1 MLPSSTAVLLML
13 FLAGPAL
20 AHPAAKRTSN
30 SGKPPAEQHIPHA
43 PSGPPLSVESP
54 GARESSAS
62 APPSG
67 GDALVENGL
76 GSPMCDSVGD
86 LPESARR
93 SCELSG
99 FVAAS
104 YPTGNYAFDVN
115 INTGIGAIGNYGAT
129 IAQNFADFAWM
140 AFVSIAHA
148 LIVMLEWCYTF
159 DLLNTGV
166 LGQITRGLHGAQL
179 SLTDPWL
186 PFALAVAAI
195 LVVYHGLIRR
205 RVAQTLGQALSMLA
219 MMAVG
224 LWLIADPAGTI
235 GTLDHWS
242 DEAGLG
248 TLAAV
253 AGGSPQA
260 PRRTFVSDMRR
271 LFEASVSL
279 PWCYLEFGDV
289 RWCQAAAEP
298 KLKTAALAIARKEQS
313 QSGCHSLCGPTTG
326 PKARTLAASAALL
339 RALPSN
345 GALFLALP
353 ANEEARNSTKKEW
366 SLLSVLCG
374 GGGEPA
380 DRCSGPTAGQAEF
393 RSEKGTQARL
403 IGISLIW
410 LGGLGML
417 LLFGFLT
424 LHLLTATIRTLVF
437 LFLAPAAVL
446 APAFGDGGRSL
457 FRNWGTRLLAA
468 VVSKLIYSFL
478 LGVTLMMVE
487 LLFGL
492 TQLGWWGRWI
502 ILSAFWWGA
511 YLKRR
516 EVAVLIEGAA
526 QRQGA
531 APRRPLAGAA
541 KNALGAW
548 RGMLKPAGFLAGKL
562 RTPAP
567 DVEKRKRLTQA
578 GYEAA
583 RKRTDEQVTRTL
595 DRDHQEARE
604 RVGRAPQI
612 ESQIAT
618 RREELDRVRR
628 QRAKA
633 RAKGDKRRT
642 KGLDTRAQRIE
653 GQIAREQKSLTAA
666 RERVAQAETTQ
677 RLSGTPHTREQRDER
692 SRFLDKQAAL
702 PAAGRRNAE
711 GVARD
716 YAALAGLAGYGVEE
730 YRRLD
735 PGKRREARLQI
746 DHELA
751 SRSQLKAAAAEL
763 AGSSE
768 PRLGRGEQRE
778 AEKELQRMFEQRM
791 REEGLTPT
799 TPQPKHGPPGKR
811 THERGDGSNGPMGGS
826 RGGSSGPSDSGSGA
840 GGHPAGG
847 SREGSTRGPKRRS
860 TVMDDAFAVEA
871 RRKRQLGRDRRT

>member
-1 MLPSSTAVLLML
+1 MRSAAIAGLLGALLAVGTAQ
-13 FLAGPAL
+13 AQASIRQP
-20 AHPAAKRTSN
+20 P
-30 SGKPPAEQHIPHA
+30 KPPVPHA
-43 PSGPPLSVESP
+43 PNGPPLSVESP

-76 GSPMCDSVGD
+76 GSPMCAAASD
-86 LPESARR
+86 LPDAARR
-93 SCELSG
+93 SCELSR

-115 INTGIGAIGNYGAT
+115 INTGIGAVGNYGAT
-129 IAQNFADFAWM
+129 IAQNFAGFAWM

-148 LIVMLEWCYTF
+148 LIVMLEWCYSF
-159 DLLNTGV
+159 DLLSIGV
-166 LGQITRGLHGAQL
+166 LGQVTRGLHSAQL

-224 LWLIADPAGTI
+224 LWLIADPAATI

-260 PRRTFVSDMRR
+260 PRRTFASDMRR

-298 KLKTAALAIARKEQS
+298 KLRTAALAIARKEQS
-313 QSGCHSLCGPTTG
+313 QSGCRSLCGPTAG

-424 LHLLTATIRTLVF
+424 LHLLTATIRTLLF

-502 ILSAFWWGA
+502 VLSAFWWGA

-516 EVAVLIEGAA
+516 EIAVLIEGAA

-531 APRRPLAGAA
+531 GPRRPLAGAA

-548 RGMLKPAGFLAGKL
+548 RGMLKPAGWVAGKL

-567 DVEKRKRLTQA
+567 DVEKRKRLANA
-578 GYEAA
+578 GHDTA
-583 RKRTDEQVTRTL
+583 RKHADEQVTRTL
-595 DRDHQEARE
+595 DRDHQEAKE

-612 ESQIAT
+612 ESQIAA
-618 RREELDRVRR
+618 RRQELDRVRR
-628 QRAKA
+628 QRAQA

-653 GQIAREQKSLTAA
+653 GQIAREQKALTGA
-666 RERVAQAETTQ
+666 RERVTQAEPTQ
-677 RLSGTPHTREQRDER
+677 RLSGSPHTREQRERR

-702 PAAGRRNAE
+702 PAAGRRNAD

-730 YRRLD
+730 YRSLD
-735 PGKRREARLQI
+735 PGKQREARLQI

-751 SRSQLKAAAAEL
+751 TRSQLRAAAAEL
-763 AGSSE
+763 AGSTE
-768 PRLGRGEQRE
+768 PQPKRGEQRE
-778 AEKELQRMFEQRM
+778 AEKELQRVFEQRM

-799 TPQPKHGPPGKR
+799 TQQPKHGPPGKR
-811 THERGDGSNGPMGGS
+811 THERARPGGGGSNGRTGGPG
-826 RGGSSGPSDSGSGA
+826 GGSSGPSDSG
-840 GGHPAGG
+840 AGG
-847 SREGSTRGPKRRS
+847 SGPPAAGSSEGSTRGSKRRS
-860 TVMDDAFAVEA
+860 TVMEDAFAVAA